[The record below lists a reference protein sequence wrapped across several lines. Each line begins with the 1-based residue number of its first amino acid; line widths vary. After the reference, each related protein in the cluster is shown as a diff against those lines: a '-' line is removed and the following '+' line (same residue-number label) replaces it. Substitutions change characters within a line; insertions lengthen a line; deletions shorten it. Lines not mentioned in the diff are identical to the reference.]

1 MNTNTNTNTNN
12 TRVKLGM
19 KSVSND
25 APPAMKDAPPAMKDA
40 PPAMKD
46 NFSSLTKMND
56 YIREIVENNVF
67 FMFIELLKK
76 IDHDYGDKGL
86 SFNELKER
94 YLSYFKTNMI
104 NSNLYSEFLSLNL
117 SSIDLEHINKPPK
130 SNEPVTHPKEIISNE
145 INDKKCYARTS
156 SGTQCSRKKQRDSEF
171 CGSHTHSQP
180 YGRIDQAQTVE
191 SQPKRRG
198 RPPSQINK
206 DSESHIEASI
216 ETIDDIEY
224 IVDDNTGHI
233 YKKPDRLDKNLNLD
247 QLKLVATKNSEG
259 EITWL
264 PYQ

>member
-1 MNTNTNTNTNN
+1 
-12 TRVKLGM
+12 M
-19 KSVSND
+19 KPASNE
-25 APPAMKDAPPAMKDA
+25 APSPPAIKDDFA
-40 PPAMKD
+40 
-46 NFSSLTKMND
+46 SLSKMND

-94 YLSYFKTNMI
+94 YLSYFKTNMV

-117 SSIDLEHINKPPK
+117 SSIDLEHINKPTE
-130 SNEPVTHPKEIISNE
+130 SHDPVVSHPKEIISNE

-180 YGRIDQAQTVE
+180 YGRIDQPQTVE
-191 SQPKRRG
+191 VQPKRRG
-198 RPPSQINK
+198 RPPAQNNQ
-206 DSESHIEASI
+206 DETQIEASL
-216 ETIDDIEY
+216 ETIDEIEY

-233 YKKPDRLDKNLNLD
+233 YKKPDRLDKNIKLE
-247 QLKLVATKNSEG
+247 QLTLVAKKNSEG
-259 EITWL
+259 DITWL